1 MIETKT
7 RDDILLEEKIDQID
21 DMNFDKI
28 YDVEEFAAKQIESF
42 EDATKTAE
50 EKEILLDSSTKFEME
65 IQPNEFLDGFS
76 WQEDKQEETIKKQK
90 KSKNFVLGKPLFFTF
105 TSIAFLLCILL
116 IYNVFVIN
124 SLSSS
129 LSQTKNIKIA
139 NAYSSAAQVE
149 NENNYINIDDT
160 SKIEIEHELKVEN
173 KEEELL
179 QTTNW
184 FDYIC
189 SQIGKLFGG

>member
-7 RDDILLEEKIDQID
+7 RDDILLEEKIAQID
-21 DMNFDKI
+21 DINFDKI
-28 YDVEEFAAKQIESF
+28 YDVEEFAAKKIESF
-42 EDATKTAE
+42 EDAENTIKD
-50 EKEILLDSSTKFEME
+50 KEIVLNDNAKFEME
-65 IQPNEFLDGFS
+65 IEPNEFLDSFS
-76 WQEDKQEETIKKQK
+76 WEEKKEEVVKNEK
-90 KSKNFVLGKPLFFTF
+90 KAKNFILGKPLFFTF

-129 LSQTKNIKIA
+129 LNQAKSVKVA
-139 NAYSSAAQVE
+139 NAYSSVNVN

-160 SKIEIEHELKVEN
+160 KSIEIEYDN
-173 KEEELL
+173 TQNNINEESLL
-179 QTTNW
+179 QTNW

-189 SQIGKLFGG
+189 GQINKLFGG